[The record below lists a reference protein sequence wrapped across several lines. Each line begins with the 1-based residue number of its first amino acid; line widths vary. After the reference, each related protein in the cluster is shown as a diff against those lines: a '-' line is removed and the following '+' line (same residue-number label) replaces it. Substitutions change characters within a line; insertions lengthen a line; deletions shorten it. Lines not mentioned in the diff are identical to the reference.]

1 MDFNWFKYFY
11 FLLFQ
16 INLIFVVKLVFV
28 AFWFEGAGVNGVGNV
43 SGKSTWGGGEFNK
56 AGFDGASEKPVW
68 IWNFTGGVF
77 WEDFVF
83 LKTENENIMV
93 NPQKESFIFS
103 QKNLDNTKYYFH
115 DQYMK
120 GGGEGYF
127 DFSGFFFFLEEKI

>member
-1 MDFNWFKYFY
+1 MLKIKLKKSWKNKIYFILNWKDYFKILDFNWFIYFY

-43 SGKSTWGGGEFNK
+43 SGKSTWGGGGFNK

-77 WEDFVF
+77 WEDFDF
-83 LKTENENIMV
+83 
-93 NPQKESFIFS
+93 
-103 QKNLDNTKYYFH
+103 
-115 DQYMK
+115 
-120 GGGEGYF
+120 EGDLLWWRWWDLWWREWEWRWF
-127 DFSGFFFFLEEKI
+127 EFE